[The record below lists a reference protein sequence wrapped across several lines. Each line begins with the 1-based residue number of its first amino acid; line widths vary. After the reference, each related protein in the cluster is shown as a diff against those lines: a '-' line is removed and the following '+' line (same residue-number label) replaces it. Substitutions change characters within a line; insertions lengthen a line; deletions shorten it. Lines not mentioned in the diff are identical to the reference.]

1 MASDAHAHPRDL
13 SLREPD
19 SEAVRLA
26 SGVRCAASSWNGEE
40 FRYLERLAAAAEA
53 AGGPA
58 MVLCF
63 GAHPQLPA
71 SDLGAARRA
80 VALLGEFAAA
90 GRLGAVGEA
99 GFDLFDAGYRA
110 TEAEQTELFES
121 QLEIAR
127 GADLPLVL
135 HLRRAM
141 HKAFSYSRDL
151 ARLPAVVLHSYP
163 GTLREAE
170 DLLKRGVNA
179 YFSFGTT
186 VALNHKR
193 AMEACALLPLG
204 RLLVETDAP
213 YQPLRGRECSS
224 WGDLR
229 AVIAAVAALRAEAG
243 RAGGAAAEV
252 EAATDAAFSA
262 AFGLD
267 GGAPSAEGKSSA
279 RG

>member
-19 SEAVRLA
+19 NESIRLA
-26 SGVRCAASSWNGEE
+26 SGVRCAASSWNEDE
-40 FRYLERLAAAAEA
+40 FRFQEQLAAAAEA
-53 AGGPA
+53 SGGPA

-80 VALLGEFAAA
+80 VALLGELAAA
-90 GRLGAVGEA
+90 GRIGAVGEA
-99 GFDLFDAGYRA
+99 GFDLFDEGYRA
-110 TEAEQTELFES
+110 TEAAQTELFEA

-127 GADLPLVL
+127 NAKLPLVL

-141 HKAFSYSRDL
+141 HKAFAYSREL

-193 AMEACALLPLG
+193 AMEACSLLPLE

-213 YQPLRGRECSS
+213 YQPLRGREYSS
-224 WGDLR
+224 WGELR
-229 AVIAAVAALRAEAG
+229 TVIETVAALRAAAG
-243 RAGGAAAEV
+243 SAGGASAEV
-252 EAATDAAFSA
+252 EGATDAAFGRVFS
-262 AFGLD
+262 
-267 GGAPSAEGKSSA
+267 PS